1 MHSRVSGRTSKQ
13 WVWRGLLVCLSGI
26 FFFAVVLGIY
36 AVHLRS
42 SAQTLIAS
50 AKQIRSATEAEDQIA
65 MWRRRFAGKYSEEP
79 EGNGN
84 RVYEVRLD
92 NRLLYWLHL
101 VPPTQLAVS
110 IEMREKSLR
119 GLFVVMTT
127 ESNGSASAWVQ
138 ETFVGATRSR
148 DPEELYVDAR
158 RDGSGRPWK
167 TTVELTSQVAPAEK
181 EKAFA
186 IEATC
191 LVRIGGCRD
200 AAEILPSVWH

>member
-1 MHSRVSGRTSKQ
+1 MHSRVSGRTRQ

-26 FFFAVVLGIY
+26 VFFTVVLGIY
-36 AVHLRS
+36 AIHLQS

-50 AKQIRSATEAEDQIA
+50 AKQIGSAAEAEDQIA

-79 EGNGN
+79 EGNEN

-101 VPPTQLAVS
+101 VPFTQLAVS
-110 IEMREKSLR
+110 VEVRERSLR
-119 GLFVVMTT
+119 GVFVVMTT
-127 ESNGSASAWVQ
+127 ESNGSASVWVQ

-148 DPEELYVDAR
+148 DQKELYVDAR

-167 TTVELTSQVAPAEK
+167 TTVELTSQVPPAEK

-186 IEATC
+186 VETRC
-191 LVRIGGCRD
+191 LVRIRGCRD
-200 AAEILPSVWH
+200 AAEILPPVWH

>member
-1 MHSRVSGRTSKQ
+1 M
-13 WVWRGLLVCLSGI
+13 
-26 FFFAVVLGIY
+26 
-36 AVHLRS
+36 
-42 SAQTLIAS
+42 
-50 AKQIRSATEAEDQIA
+50 
-65 MWRRRFAGKYSEEP
+65 FAGKYSEKP
-79 EGNGN
+79 GGSGS

-110 IEMREKSLR
+110 VEMQEKSLR
-119 GLFVVMTT
+119 GVFVVMTT

-148 DPEELYVDAR
+148 DQKELYVDAR

-167 TTVELTSQVAPAEK
+167 TTVELTSQVPPAER

-186 IEATC
+186 VETRC
-191 LVRIGGCRD
+191 LVRIRGCRD